1 MPGKNKE
8 TNGISGPDLDARE
21 EKLLKRKERLDAL
34 EAGIKAREKELAA
47 KESKRKQIVLRLP
60 ESLWNEIARWAEDDF
75 RSING
80 QIEYLL
86 TECVKQRKKDGKYV
100 GRDIDAPLDIVIE
113 DKKG

>member
-1 MPGKNKE
+1 MPKNKPVNNE
-8 TNGISGPDLDARE
+8 IDEAGLDSRE
-21 EKLLKRKERLDAL
+21 EKLLKRKARLDDL
-34 EAGIKAREKELAA
+34 EADIKARERELAA

-86 TECVKQRKKDGKYV
+86 TKSVRERK
-100 GRDIDAPLDIVIE
+100 
-113 DKKG
+113 

>member
-1 MPGKNKE
+1 MPGSNNDN
-8 TNGISGPDLDARE
+8 NGISGPALDSRE
-21 EKLLKRKERLDAL
+21 EKLLKRKEKLDAL
-34 EAGIKAREKELAA
+34 EADIKARERELAA

-86 TECVKQRKKDGKYV
+86 TKSVRGRK
-100 GRDIDAPLDIVIE
+100 
-113 DKKG
+113 